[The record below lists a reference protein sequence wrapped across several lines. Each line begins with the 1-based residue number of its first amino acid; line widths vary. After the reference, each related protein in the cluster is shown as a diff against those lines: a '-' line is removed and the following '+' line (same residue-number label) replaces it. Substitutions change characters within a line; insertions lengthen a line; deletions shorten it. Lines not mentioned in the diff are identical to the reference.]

1 VLLRAAQTAVGGIRR
16 PALLERSSPL
26 GRFAVR
32 LAAALMLI
40 FGAAAIER
48 GAAAQPVAAEIAV
61 DTTGG
66 YARMVYHFNGDVDA
80 NARVANG
87 ILIISFNVPVTL
99 STDRLSSAAAGYIS
113 AARRDPDGK
122 GLRIALARKLTMHS
136 MQAND
141 RLFVDLLPD
150 NWSGPPPSLPEDVV
164 EDLARRA
171 KEAERRARQIRLL
184 AQQKQMVETRV
195 RVAHQPNFSR
205 YVFELPEL
213 VAVIAERNGDKLNV
227 QFDAPLK
234 FDLAEA
240 KASLPAMIEN
250 VDAETGEQTTT
261 IKFSFLS
268 KVDIRS
274 FREENTYIIDVA
286 PMDQAARRAD
296 AAPARG
302 GGPAASAAA
311 NQAPPGL
318 EVPMTIPP
326 RGRAVIAG
334 KDAAKGGAPPAA
346 AAARPAAMALDVA
359 PPSMTFDPAKEI
371 EAANLTAPR
380 PAAAADRAGL
390 TIAKDDPPTPQ
401 LPRGPPAPS
410 ERVQPQPAQPP
421 QAVAEAATAT
431 NPAAADSAAP
441 VKVRLERQNGRTTTS
456 SSSSRSRDPPRGP
469 YSAVPTRCGR
479 YSIPRPRSMPPRC
492 NTIRP

>member
-1 VLLRAAQTAVGGIRR
+1 LFNAAQRAVGGVRR
-16 PALLERSSPL
+16 LALLERSSPL
-26 GRFAVR
+26 RGFAVR
-32 LAAALMLI
+32 FAAVLI
-40 FGAAAIER
+40 LLGAAAIGG

-87 ILIISFNVPVTL
+87 ILVISFNVPVTL
-99 STDRLSSAAAGYIS
+99 STDRLSAAAAGYVS

-141 RLFVDLLPD
+141 RLFVDLLPG
-150 NWSGPPPSLPEDVV
+150 NWSGPPPSLPQDVV

-213 VAVIAERNGDKLNV
+213 VAVIAERNGDKLNL
-227 QFDAPLK
+227 QFD
-234 FDLAEA
+234 
-240 KASLPAMIEN
+240 
-250 VDAETGEQTTT
+250 EQTTT

-286 PMDQAARRAD
+286 TMDQAARRTD
-296 AAPARG
+296 ATPARS
-302 GGPAASAAA
+302 GPAAFAAA
-311 NQAPPGL
+311 NQGTSGL
-318 EVPMTIPP
+318 EVPMTISPRRP
-326 RGRAVIAG
+326 RDDGRNGRRQRRSSRRGRGTPAG
-334 KDAAKGGAPPAA
+334 
-346 AAARPAAMALDVA
+346 
-359 PPSMTFDPAKEI
+359 
-371 EAANLTAPR
+371 
-380 PAAAADRAGL
+380 DRAR
-390 TIAKDDPPTPQ
+390 
-401 LPRGPPAPS
+401 RGAAEHDVRSRKGNRGRQSHGPAP
-410 ERVQPQPAQPP
+410 
-421 QAVAEAATAT
+421 
-431 NPAAADSAAP
+431 
-441 VKVRLERQNGRTTTS
+441 GRRKS
-456 SSSSRSRDPPRGP
+456 GP
-469 YSAVPTRCGR
+469 EPCEG
-479 YSIPRPRSMPPRC
+479 
-492 NTIRP
+492 

>member
-1 VLLRAAQTAVGGIRR
+1 MLFKAAQRAVGGIRR
-16 PALLERSSPL
+16 LALLERSSPK
-26 GRFAVR
+26 REFAVR
-32 LAAALMLI
+32 FAAVLI
-40 FGAAAIER
+40 LVGAAAIGG
-48 GAAAQPVAAEIAV
+48 GAAAQPIAAEIAV

-87 ILIISFNVPVTL
+87 ILVISFNVPVTL
-99 STDRLSSAAAGYIS
+99 STDRLSAAAAGYVS

-141 RLFVDLLPD
+141 RLFVDLLPG
-150 NWSGPPPSLPEDVV
+150 NWSGPPPSLPQDVV

-213 VAVIAERNGDKLNV
+213 AAVIAERNGDKLNL

-234 FDLAEA
+234 FDLADA

-274 FREENTYIIDVA
+274 FREENTFIIDVA

-296 AAPARG
+296 ATPARG
-302 GGPAASAAA
+302 SGPAGSPAA
-311 NQAPPGL
+311 NQGPLGL
-318 EVPMTIPP
+318 EVPMTISP
-326 RGRAVIAG
+326 RDRATMAAT
-334 KDAAKGGAPPAA
+334 DAAKGAPLAA
-346 AAARPAAMALDVA
+346 AAARPPAIALDAA
-359 PPSMTFDPAKEI
+359 PPSMTFDPAREI

-380 PAAAADRAGL
+380 PVAAADRTAPS
-390 TIAKDDPPTPQ
+390 IARDDPPTPQ
-401 LPRGPPAPS
+401 LPRDQDELAARPPVPS
-410 ERVQPQPAQPP
+410 ERVQPQPVQPP
-421 QAVAEAATAT
+421 PRAVAEAATAAA
-431 NPAAADSAAP
+431 NPAATDQAAP
-441 VKVRLERQNGRTTTS
+441 VKVRLERQNDNLWS
-456 SSSSRSRDPPRGP
+456 
-469 YSAVPTRCGR
+469 
-479 YSIPRPRSMPPRC
+479 
-492 NTIRP
+492 